1 MSPGRRRRSPSW
13 ARRARWKSSTRTTRP
28 RRARPSIARSSPT
41 RISRPRAATWTTSSI
56 RVTRGRGS
64 STRSPPLPPSE
75 TGIRRRSMAISLC
88 SALLLVTLSQ
98 APPLPVA
105 PTDSLTTLRGRAA
118 RDSSDAQLW
127 LLMGRAYLGLGME
140 AHGATHRSSE
150 DSVWTRAVLDTAEEA
165 LGRAAALAGPLG
177 SSAVGDSARVF
188 RVGAWAARS
197 WLGWEAGGVKAGV
210 EAWGPLPM
218 DLRVPPVL
226 DELGENL
233 LRACP
238 AGGVLL
244 TAGDADFYAAWY
256 MRFARG
262 LRPDLLVVPL
272 AAWRSDRALRARLA
286 ADLKLGR
293 RGASDDAWLTELART
308 AGRRGGSRWRR
319 SKYRARWGLV
329 SVESGV
335 RTTIKRVLVAN
346 RGEIALRIIRAC
358 HEEGLEAGAVYSG
371 ADRLSPHVRAADLA
385 VALGPPTAAES
396 YLDIGKLVAA
406 AQSSG
411 GQAVHPRDGFLS
423 ERAPFAEAVA
433 AASLGVI
440 GPPAAGIRGMG

>member
-1 MSPGRRRRSPSW
+1 
-13 ARRARWKSSTRTTRP
+13 
-28 RRARPSIARSSPT
+28 
-41 RISRPRAATWTTSSI
+41 
-56 RVTRGRGS
+56 
-64 STRSPPLPPSE
+64 
-75 TGIRRRSMAISLC
+75 MAISLC
-88 SALLLVTLSQ
+88 SALLLVTVSQ

-118 RDSSDAQLW
+118 QDSSDAQLW
-127 LLMGRAYLGLGME
+127 LLMGRAYLGLGVE

-244 TAGDADFYAAWY
+244 TAGDADFYAAGSTGAP
-256 MRFARG
+256 ARG
-262 LRPDLLVVPL
+262 L
-272 AAWRSDRALRARLA
+272 ALRCGA
-286 ADLKLGR
+286 A
-293 RGASDDAWLTELART
+293 GATH
-308 AGRRGGSRWRR
+308 G
-319 SKYRARWGLV
+319 
-329 SVESGV
+329 
-335 RTTIKRVLVAN
+335 
-346 RGEIALRIIRAC
+346 
-358 HEEGLEAGAVYSG
+358 GLEARASGGGRRCLARRAGAATSG
-371 ADRLSPHVRAADLA
+371 VCEHGIRPATGDAAPHQ
-385 VALGPPTAAES
+385 G
-396 YLDIGKLVAA
+396 GNAA
-406 AQSSG
+406 ARVG
-411 GQAVHPRDGFLS
+411 GRTGREEP
-423 ERAPFAEAVA
+423 
-433 AASLGVI
+433 AS
-440 GPPAAGIRGMG
+440 PAA

>member
-1 MSPGRRRRSPSW
+1 PGVAQEHGGIIKHGAKLLFAYCEATVPKVTVITRKAYGGAYDVMNSKHVRGDYNVAWPTAEIAVMGPKGAVEILYKEDATE
-13 ARRARWKSSTRTTRP
+13 ARA
-28 RRARPSIARSSPT
+28 
-41 RISRPRAATWTTSSI
+41 SR
-56 RVTRGRGS
+56 
-64 STRSPPLPPSE
+64 
-75 TGIRRRSMAISLC
+75 
-88 SALLLVTLSQ
+88 
-98 APPLPVA
+98 
-105 PTDSLTTLRGRAA
+105 RGRAA
-118 RDSSDAQLW
+118 QDSSDAQLW
-127 LLMGRAYLGLGME
+127 LLMGRAYLGLGVE

-238 AGGVLL
+238 ARGVLL

-262 LRPDLLVVPL
+262 LRPDLLVLPL
-272 AAWRSDRALRARLA
+272 VAWRSDAVLRARLI

-293 RGASDDAWLTELART
+293 RGGADAWLTELVRRRPVCVSMAFERPPET
-308 AGRRGGSRWRR
+308 RPRIRWETRPLVWVAG
-319 SKYRARWGLV
+319 
-329 SVESGV
+329 
-335 RTTIKRVLVAN
+335 
-346 RGEIALRIIRAC
+346 
-358 HEEGLEAGAVYSG
+358 
-371 ADRLSPHVRAADLA
+371 
-385 VALGPPTAAES
+385 
-396 YLDIGKLVAA
+396 
-406 AQSSG
+406 
-411 GQAVHPRDGFLS
+411 
-423 ERAPFAEAVA
+423 
-433 AASLGVI
+433 
-440 GPPAAGIRGMG
+440 